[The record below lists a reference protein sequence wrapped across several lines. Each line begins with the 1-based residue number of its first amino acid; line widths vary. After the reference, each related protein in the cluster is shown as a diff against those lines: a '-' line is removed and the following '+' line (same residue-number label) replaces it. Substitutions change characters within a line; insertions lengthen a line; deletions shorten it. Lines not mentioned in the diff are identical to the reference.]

1 MSVIFKEQR
10 YADLDLAF
18 GKNAVTQKLNVLTNA
33 DAVKQAVKILVLS
46 NFYERPGRT
55 PYLAGHVTYHLFES
69 LSPITASNIRDY
81 IRRVINNHEPRAQL
95 IDVFVTPNYDR
106 NQFDVKIIFRP
117 INLSDA
123 VTVELFL
130 KKVR

>member
-10 YADLDLAF
+10 YADLDITF
-18 GKNAVTQKLNVLTNA
+18 GRNPVTQKLNVLTNA

-46 NFYERPGRT
+46 NFYERVGRT
-55 PYLAGHVTYHLFES
+55 PYLGGHVGYHLFES

-81 IRRVINNHEPRAQL
+81 IKRVINNHEPRAKL
-95 IDVFVTPNYDR
+95 ISVFVTPNHDL
-106 NQFDVKIIFRP
+106 NQFDVKIVFRP
-117 INLSDA
+117 INLTDA